1 MILFKVGQM
10 QRTDAIIYYTILY
23 IGKEFGLTLFF
34 EIVVQI
40 FQVYEFFIYI

>member
-10 QRTDAIIYYTILY
+10 QGTNVIIYYMILY
-23 IGKEFGLTLFF
+23 IGEEFGLTLFF

-40 FQVYEFFIYI
+40 CSSI